1 MVLST
6 TDGLQVRRAI
16 AERRVSLSVDWA
28 GYQTI
33 RSVLGNK
40 RAAHLAYYNGML
52 EIMSPSE
59 AHENPSGLIG
69 QFIEILTEELN
80 LNIKTMGSTTLE
92 CPEAEAGAE
101 PDQGY
106 YIKNEPKVRGKKVDF
121 KVDPPPDLVVE
132 VDITHT
138 DINKNA
144 LYAEL
149 KIPEFWRY
157 NGEVLRIYQLEDD
170 QYKEVENSPTFS
182 TIPKDRLY
190 DFLNACAQ
198 QGETKAKRDLRVW
211 MKTYHRESF
220 ST

>member
-1 MVLST
+1 MVVPT
-6 TDGLQVRRAI
+6 TDEFQVRGAI

-33 RSVLGNK
+33 RSVLSNN
-40 RAAHLAYYNGML
+40 RAAHLAYYNGIL
-52 EIMSPSE
+52 EIMVPSE
-59 AHENPSGLIG
+59 AHENSSGLIG

-92 CPEAEAGAE
+92 RLEAEAGAE

-106 YIKNEPKVRGKKVDF
+106 YIQNEPKVRGKKVDL

-157 NGEVLRIYQLEDD
+157 NGEVLRIYQLEND
-170 QYKEVENSPTFS
+170 QYKEVENSPTFP
-182 TIPKDRLY
+182 TIPKEQLY
-190 DFLNACAQ
+190 DFLNACVR
-198 QGETKAKRDLRVW
+198 QGETQAKQNLRVW
-211 MKTYHRESF
+211 VRTYHG
-220 ST
+220 